1 MKKIVYILLLIVLF
15 VFLNNN
21 VTFINNLI
29 SNINVIINS
38 SSFTF
43 FVIGMS
49 VITFYDNTIKK
60 LINYFK
66 SQYNKSKAKYLNETK
81 R

>member
-1 MKKIVYILLLIVLF
+1 MKKIVYILLIIVLI

-21 VTFINNLI
+21 VAFINSLI
-29 SNINVIINS
+29 NNINIIINS

-60 LINYFK
+60 LVDYFK
-66 SQYNKSKAKYLNETK
+66 LQYNKSKAKYLNETK